1 MLGIV
6 KINPFITIELTKGN
20 EKITI
25 DSVEAKQ
32 IIKELSKFV
41 RNDHYREDKAPQIK
55 ALKKEY
61 QKTARKNRRLS
72 KKILYMSDAKR
83 KEILQHINKQVSTR
97 PKTLSNLLKGTS
109 YVPNHLPHIRR
120 MVENQQRVA
129 KKMRGKRTLYYRK

>member
-1 MLGIV
+1 MV
-6 KINPFITIELTKGN
+6 KINPFITIELTKGD

-25 DSVEAKQ
+25 DSEEAKQ

-41 RNDHYREDKAPQIK
+41 RNDYYGKDKAPHIK
-55 ALKKEY
+55 ILKKEY
-61 QKTARKNRRLS
+61 QKTVMKNRRLS

-83 KEILQHINKQVSTR
+83 KEILQHINKQVSAR
-97 PKTLSNLLKGTS
+97 PKTLSNLLKGAS

-129 KKMRGKRTLYYRK
+129 KKMRGKRTFYYLK